1 MLTIHQNPEKIW
13 TVELLAKEACMSR
26 TTFSERFKQIV
37 GETPLNYLTKWRMD
51 LAKSKLLH
59 TKESILEI
67 ALDLG
72 YQSEAAFS
80 RAYKKVMSEASSH
93 TRKLPLNDRS
103 Q

>member
-1 MLTIHQNPEKIW
+1 
-13 TVELLAKEACMSR
+13 
-26 TTFSERFKQIV
+26 
-37 GETPLNYLTKWRMD
+37 MD